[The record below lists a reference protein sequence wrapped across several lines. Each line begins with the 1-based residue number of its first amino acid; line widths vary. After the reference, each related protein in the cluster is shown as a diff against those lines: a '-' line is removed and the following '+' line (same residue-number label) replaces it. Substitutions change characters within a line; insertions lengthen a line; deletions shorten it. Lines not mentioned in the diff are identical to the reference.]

1 MTTEAPGTASIDPDG
16 SHPVDAVNP
25 GPDREVVNVLS
36 QEDTR
41 RLAQLE
47 RQLRRDDPAFVAR
60 MLDEPE
66 HRGFPLSILLLAA
79 PLWAGAFVLM
89 AVSWW
94 AAAVV
99 AAMWATVIVCAVAYR
114 CRPAHRTAGPPA
126 PPAW

>member
-1 MTTEAPGTASIDPDG
+1 M
-16 SHPVDAVNP
+16 
-25 GPDREVVNVLS
+25 LS
-36 QEDTR
+36 QEDSR

-47 RQLRRDDPAFVAR
+47 RQLRREDPAFVAR
-60 MLDEPE
+60 MLGEPE
-66 HRGFPLSILLLAA
+66 HRGFPISVLLLAA

-114 CRPAHRTAGPPA
+114 CHPAHRTAVPPS